1 MNRAEFL
8 MMSLEDVCL
17 EAFDSVVGGGS
28 RENLAAMK
36 VIGRL
41 CPLGP
46 RGIWVTSGELASA
59 ARHVAVGAPSVP
71 NRATEVVETDDF
83 VPNRT
88 NEWGDPIFSPKAA
101 DSVGLSHLIPVYAAT
116 SRVCHIG

>member
-17 EAFDSVVGGGS
+17 EVFDSAVGGGS

-41 CPLGP
+41 CSLGP

-59 ARHVAVGAPSVP
+59 ARRVAVGAPSVP
-71 NRATEVVETDDF
+71 NRATDAVGVGDF
-83 VPNRT
+83 VPNQT
-88 NEWGDPIFSPKAA
+88 NEWGDPIYPSKAA
-101 DSVGLSHLIPVYAAT
+101 ASVGLSHLIPVYATT
-116 SRVCHIG
+116 SRVCHTG

>member
-17 EAFDSVVGGGS
+17 EVFDSSVGGGS

-36 VIGRL
+36 VISRL
-41 CPLGP
+41 CSFGQ
-46 RGIWVTSGELASA
+46 RGIWVTSGELALA
-59 ARHVAVGAPSVP
+59 ARLVAVGVPSVP
-71 NRATEVVETDDF
+71 NRATVAVAAGDF

-88 NEWGDPIFSPKAA
+88 NEWGDPIFSPKATG
-101 DSVGLSHLIPVYAAT
+101 SVGLSHLIPVYATT
-116 SRVCHIG
+116 SRVCHTG